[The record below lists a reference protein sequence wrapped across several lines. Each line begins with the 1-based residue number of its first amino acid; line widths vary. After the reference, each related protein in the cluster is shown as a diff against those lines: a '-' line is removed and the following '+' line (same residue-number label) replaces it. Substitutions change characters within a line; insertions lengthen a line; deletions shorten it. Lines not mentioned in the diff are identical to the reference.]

1 MKKTTH
7 CFEESP
13 ARVTGKIVPVHGEKL
28 FFEKLSQAVRVFTP
42 GSSKQVQPSVDTA
55 KQLTTVVCASL
66 RKD

>member
-7 CFEESP
+7 CFEEAP
-13 ARVTGKIVPVHGEKL
+13 ARVTGEIVPVHGEKL

-42 GSSKQVQPSVDTA
+42 GSSKQVRPPVDTA